1 MSIRQRLA
9 RFVTMSSPSAKS
21 SASVESIS
29 TPQRAHVAEHK
40 NPTAPPALLSR
51 AERPSEAS
59 PSVTQS
65 FPFTDLSKPQNLLLS
80 STPLTSVKRSG
91 SLNSRKSST
100 LSLSSS
106 NTNTT
111 EQDDVQEGT
120 SSSSNFLD
128 LFVGKGIA
136 RKHAIEQVQHNSTQD
151 LNEPAREPQIAVSG
165 PSSTGP
171 KPLFN
176 MPALSSPSTWWSSIT
191 GTPASD
197 KKIADGEAEADE
209 DMGDK
214 FLDQKDRAGKGEP
227 VWARLKDKYDTVCIS
242 HLLRLAGL
250 TVCRP

>member
-1 MSIRQRLA
+1 MSVRQRLA
-9 RFVTMSSPSAKS
+9 RFVTMSSPSARS
-21 SASVESIS
+21 TSSVESIGIS
-29 TPQRAHVAEHK
+29 TPQRAHVAEQR
-40 NPTAPPALLSR
+40 NPAAPPVLLSR

-59 PSVTQS
+59 PSITQS
-65 FPFTDLSKPQNLLLS
+65 FPFTDVSKPQNLLLS

-91 SLNSRKSST
+91 SLGSRNSST
-100 LSLSSS
+100 LSLSSTS
-106 NTNTT
+106 ANPT
-111 EQDDVQEGT
+111 EQDDVQEGP

-136 RKHAIEQVQHNSTQD
+136 RKHAVEQVQQNSTQD
-151 LNEPAREPQIAVSG
+151 LNEPAREPQIAASE

-197 KKIADGEAEADE
+197 KKVADGETEADE

-227 VWARLKDKYDTVCIS
+227 VWARLKDKYETVCMYD
-242 HLLRLAGL
+242 
-250 TVCRP
+250 